1 MFNMKRKTCFYKW
14 LVAVVVLICSTTTM
28 SAQTKVTSVNQL
40 KAGCV
45 IKIYPKDKF
54 GYSDEALACSGDGQS
69 LNLYFLAGSGDEW
82 TLEDAGDGSCYIKND
97 KGCYWAYQG
106 VSDEEDMKCTINKS
120 SAVKVRLTWN
130 SKYGGVYFW
139 NDIDGSG
146 LNCDECE
153 NWWAYPNEYD
163 NYDYEQDNSVFE
175 IALIKEGNGR
185 DFVQEE
191 MATVVDG
198 IKYSLDA
205 KQKTAK
211 VIVNNHSYTGDI
223 VIPANITY
231 ENVTYKVNA
240 LGVGCFAGCDGLT
253 NVTLPVGITSLGGR
267 CFYNCNSLKSIDLPD
282 GITSLG
288 DYCFSGCESLTSV
301 SLPKGITSLGNYCF
315 ANCNSLTSI
324 DLPDC
329 ITSLG
334 EYCFFGCSSMSGISL
349 PEGITSLGIGCFR
362 GCSSLTSI
370 DLSAITSLGTLVLA
384 DCSNLK
390 NVKLPSG
397 ITSLGEGFFEGCSSL
412 ENIDLPSGITSL
424 GKGCFDGC
432 SSLASIDLPS
442 GITSLGEGCFY
453 GCSSL
458 TNISLPLGLTTLEG
472 SSTSENTDMGCG
484 PDGCDE
490 ITSYR
495 NFYGCFSYCS
505 SLKSINLPSGITSL
519 GKGCFAE
526 CSSLTDID
534 LSCITSL
541 GDLCFM
547 SCVNLKSV
555 SLPTCVASLG
565 QGCFYR
571 CTGLASVYM
580 YAEHLP
586 TMLGYNVFGGCD
598 ADNCILYVPK
608 GTMDMYRQSSA
619 FGYFKNIVELDAT
632 DINNPATSTN
642 LREVY
647 RYTTNGRRILTPTKG
662 INVVKYNNG
671 SVKKVF
677 VK

>member
-1 MFNMKRKTCFYKW
+1 MKRKTCFYKW

-28 SAQTKVTSVNQL
+28 SAQIKVTSVNQL

-69 LNLYFLAGSGDEW
+69 LNLYCLAGSGDEW

-315 ANCNSLTSI
+315 YGCNSLTSI

-334 EYCFFGCSSMSGISL
+334 EYCFSNCGSLKSVKLPSGLTSLGQCCFLYCSSLSNINLPKGLTSLGNGCFCACSSLTSVSL
-349 PEGITSLGIGCFR
+349 PKGITSLGDDIFASCK
-362 GCSSLTSI
+362 
-370 DLSAITSLGTLVLA
+370 
-384 DCSNLK
+384 NLK
-390 NVKLPSG
+390 
-397 ITSLGEGFFEGCSSL
+397 
-412 ENIDLPSGITSL
+412 
-424 GKGCFDGC
+424 
-432 SSLASIDLPS
+432 SIDLPD
-442 GITSLGEGCFY
+442 
-453 GCSSL
+453 
-458 TNISLPLGLTTLEG
+458 GLTSIG
-472 SSTSENTDMGCG
+472 DRCFNKCEN
-484 PDGCDE
+484 
-490 ITSYR
+490 
-495 NFYGCFSYCS
+495 
-505 SLKSINLPSGITSL
+505 LKSINLPSGITSL
-519 GKGCFAE
+519 GKGCFWR
-526 CSSLTDID
+526 
-534 LSCITSL
+534 CI
-541 GDLCFM
+541 
-547 SCVNLKSV
+547 
-555 SLPTCVASLG
+555 
-565 QGCFYR
+565 
-571 CTGLASVYM
+571 
-580 YAEHLP
+580 
-586 TMLGYNVFGGCD
+586 
-598 ADNCILYVPK
+598 
-608 GTMDMYRQSSA
+608 
-619 FGYFKNIVELDAT
+619 
-632 DINNPATSTN
+632 
-642 LREVY
+642 
-647 RYTTNGRRILTPTKG
+647 
-662 INVVKYNNG
+662 
-671 SVKKVF
+671 
-677 VK
+677 

>member
-1 MFNMKRKTCFYKW
+1 
-14 LVAVVVLICSTTTM
+14 
-28 SAQTKVTSVNQL
+28 
-40 KAGCV
+40 
-45 IKIYPKDKF
+45 
-54 GYSDEALACSGDGQS
+54 
-69 LNLYFLAGSGDEW
+69 
-82 TLEDAGDGSCYIKND
+82 
-97 KGCYWAYQG
+97 
-106 VSDEEDMKCTINKS
+106 MKCTINKS

-315 ANCNSLTSI
+315 YGCNSLTSI

-334 EYCFFGCSSMSGISL
+334 EYCF
-349 PEGITSLGIGCFR
+349 
-362 GCSSLTSI
+362 
-370 DLSAITSLGTLVLA
+370 
-384 DCSNLK
+384 
-390 NVKLPSG
+390 
-397 ITSLGEGFFEGCSSL
+397 
-412 ENIDLPSGITSL
+412 
-424 GKGCFDGC
+424 
-432 SSLASIDLPS
+432 
-442 GITSLGEGCFY
+442 
-453 GCSSL
+453 
-458 TNISLPLGLTTLEG
+458 
-472 SSTSENTDMGCG
+472 
-484 PDGCDE
+484 
-490 ITSYR
+490 
-495 NFYGCFSYCS
+495 YC
-505 SLKSINLPSGITSL
+505 
-519 GKGCFAE
+519 
-526 CSSLTDID
+526 
-534 LSCITSL
+534 CI
-541 GDLCFM
+541 
-547 SCVNLKSV
+547 
-555 SLPTCVASLG
+555 
-565 QGCFYR
+565 
-571 CTGLASVYM
+571 
-580 YAEHLP
+580 
-586 TMLGYNVFGGCD
+586 
-598 ADNCILYVPK
+598 
-608 GTMDMYRQSSA
+608 
-619 FGYFKNIVELDAT
+619 
-632 DINNPATSTN
+632 
-642 LREVY
+642 
-647 RYTTNGRRILTPTKG
+647 
-662 INVVKYNNG
+662 
-671 SVKKVF
+671 
-677 VK
+677 

>member
-1 MFNMKRKTCFYKW
+1 MKRKTCFYKW

-28 SAQTKVTSVNQL
+28 SAQIKVTSVNQL

-69 LNLYFLAGSGDEW
+69 LNLYCLAGSGDEW

-315 ANCNSLTSI
+315 YGCNSLTSI

-334 EYCFFGCSSMSGISL
+334 EYCFSNCSSMSGISL

-424 GKGCFDGC
+424 GKGCFD
-432 SSLASIDLPS
+432 
-442 GITSLGEGCFY
+442 

-642 LREVY
+642 LKEVY

-662 INVVKYNNG
+662 INVVKYSDG
-671 SVKKVF
+671 TVKKEL

>member
-1 MFNMKRKTCFYKW
+1 M
-14 LVAVVVLICSTTTM
+14 
-28 SAQTKVTSVNQL
+28 TSVNQL

-301 SLPKGITSLGNYCF
+301 SLPKGIISLGNYCF

-334 EYCFFGCSSMSGISL
+334 EY
-349 PEGITSLGIGCFR
+349 
-362 GCSSLTSI
+362 
-370 DLSAITSLGTLVLA
+370 
-384 DCSNLK
+384 
-390 NVKLPSG
+390 
-397 ITSLGEGFFEGCSSL
+397 
-412 ENIDLPSGITSL
+412 
-424 GKGCFDGC
+424 
-432 SSLASIDLPS
+432 
-442 GITSLGEGCFY
+442 
-453 GCSSL
+453 
-458 TNISLPLGLTTLEG
+458 
-472 SSTSENTDMGCG
+472 
-484 PDGCDE
+484 
-490 ITSYR
+490 
-495 NFYGCFSYCS
+495 
-505 SLKSINLPSGITSL
+505 
-519 GKGCFAE
+519 CFAE

>member
-1 MFNMKRKTCFYKW
+1 MKRKTCFYKW

-28 SAQTKVTSVNQL
+28 SAQIKVTSVNQL

-69 LNLYFLAGSGDEW
+69 LNLYCLAGSGDEW

-253 NVTLPVGITSLGGR
+253 NVTLPVGITSLRGR

-315 ANCNSLTSI
+315 WR
-324 DLPDC
+324 
-329 ITSLG
+329 
-334 EYCFFGCSSMSGISL
+334 CSSMSGISL

-432 SSLASIDLPS
+432 SSLASIDLPK

-586 TMLGYNVFGGCD
+586 TMLGYNVFCGCD

-642 LREVY
+642 LKEVY

>member
-1 MFNMKRKTCFYKW
+1 MKRKTCFYKW

-69 LNLYFLAGSGDEW
+69 LNLYCLAGSGDEW

-240 LGVGCFAGCDGLT
+240 LGVGCFAGCEGLA

-267 CFYNCNSLKSIDLPD
+267 CFYN
-282 GITSLG
+282 
-288 DYCFSGCESLTSV
+288 
-301 SLPKGITSLGNYCF
+301 
-315 ANCNSLTSI
+315 
-324 DLPDC
+324 
-329 ITSLG
+329 
-334 EYCFFGCSSMSGISL
+334 
-349 PEGITSLGIGCFR
+349 
-362 GCSSLTSI
+362 
-370 DLSAITSLGTLVLA
+370 
-384 DCSNLK
+384 
-390 NVKLPSG
+390 
-397 ITSLGEGFFEGCSSL
+397 
-412 ENIDLPSGITSL
+412 
-424 GKGCFDGC
+424 
-432 SSLASIDLPS
+432 
-442 GITSLGEGCFY
+442 
-453 GCSSL
+453 
-458 TNISLPLGLTTLEG
+458 
-472 SSTSENTDMGCG
+472 
-484 PDGCDE
+484 
-490 ITSYR
+490 
-495 NFYGCFSYCS
+495 
-505 SLKSINLPSGITSL
+505 
-519 GKGCFAE
+519 
-526 CSSLTDID
+526 
-534 LSCITSL
+534 
-541 GDLCFM
+541 
-547 SCVNLKSV
+547 
-555 SLPTCVASLG
+555 
-565 QGCFYR
+565 

-642 LREVY
+642 LKEVY

>member
-1 MFNMKRKTCFYKW
+1 MKRKTCFYKW

-334 EYCFFGCSSMSGISL
+334 EYCFWRCSSMSGVSL

-642 LREVY
+642 LKEVY

>member
-1 MFNMKRKTCFYKW
+1 MKRKTCFYKW

-120 SAVKVRLTWN
+120 SAVKVRLSWN

-267 CFYNCNSLKSIDLPD
+267 CFCACS
-282 GITSLG
+282 
-288 DYCFSGCESLTSV
+288 SLTSV
-301 SLPKGITSLGNYCF
+301 SLPKGITSLGDDIF
-315 ANCNSLTSI
+315 ASCKNLKSI
-324 DLPDC
+324 DLPD
-329 ITSLG
+329 G
-334 EYCFFGCSSMSGISL
+334 
-349 PEGITSLGIGCFR
+349 
-362 GCSSLTSI
+362 LTSI
-370 DLSAITSLGTLVLA
+370 GDR
-384 DCSNLK
+384 CFNK
-390 NVKLPSG
+390 
-397 ITSLGEGFFEGCSSL
+397 C
-412 ENIDLPSGITSL
+412 EN
-424 GKGCFDGC
+424 
-432 SSLASIDLPS
+432 
-442 GITSLGEGCFY
+442 
-453 GCSSL
+453 
-458 TNISLPLGLTTLEG
+458 
-472 SSTSENTDMGCG
+472 
-484 PDGCDE
+484 
-490 ITSYR
+490 
-495 NFYGCFSYCS
+495 
-505 SLKSINLPSGITSL
+505 LKSINLPSGITSL
-519 GKGCFAE
+519 GKGCFWR
-526 CSSLTDID
+526 
-534 LSCITSL
+534 CI
-541 GDLCFM
+541 
-547 SCVNLKSV
+547 
-555 SLPTCVASLG
+555 
-565 QGCFYR
+565 
-571 CTGLASVYM
+571 
-580 YAEHLP
+580 
-586 TMLGYNVFGGCD
+586 
-598 ADNCILYVPK
+598 
-608 GTMDMYRQSSA
+608 
-619 FGYFKNIVELDAT
+619 
-632 DINNPATSTN
+632 
-642 LREVY
+642 
-647 RYTTNGRRILTPTKG
+647 
-662 INVVKYNNG
+662 
-671 SVKKVF
+671 
-677 VK
+677 

>member
-1 MFNMKRKTCFYKW
+1 
-14 LVAVVVLICSTTTM
+14 M

-69 LNLYFLAGSGDEW
+69 LNLYCLAGSGDEW

-240 LGVGCFAGCDGLT
+240 LGVGCFAGCDGLA

-315 ANCNSLTSI
+315 SN
-324 DLPDC
+324 
-329 ITSLG
+329 
-334 EYCFFGCSSMSGISL
+334 CSSMSGISL

-642 LREVY
+642 LKEVY

>member
-1 MFNMKRKTCFYKW
+1 MSYSEVSYFRYYIINIIFFFKFMFNMKRKTCFYKW

-28 SAQTKVTSVNQL
+28 SAQIKVTSVNQL

-69 LNLYFLAGSGDEW
+69 LNLYCLAGSGDEW

-267 CFYNCNSLKSIDLPD
+267 CFPL
-282 GITSLG
+282 
-288 DYCFSGCESLTSV
+288 
-301 SLPKGITSLGNYCF
+301 
-315 ANCNSLTSI
+315 
-324 DLPDC
+324 
-329 ITSLG
+329 
-334 EYCFFGCSSMSGISL
+334 CSSMSGISL

-541 GDLCFM
+541 GDFCFM

-642 LREVY
+642 LKEVY

>member
-1 MFNMKRKTCFYKW
+1 MKRKTCFYKW

-69 LNLYFLAGSGDEW
+69 LNLYCLAGSGDEW

-240 LGVGCFAGCDGLT
+240 LGVGCFAGCEGLA

-334 EYCFFGCSSMSGISL
+334 EYCF
-349 PEGITSLGIGCFR
+349 
-362 GCSSLTSI
+362 
-370 DLSAITSLGTLVLA
+370 
-384 DCSNLK
+384 SN
-390 NVKLPSG
+390 
-397 ITSLGEGFFEGCSSL
+397 
-412 ENIDLPSGITSL
+412 
-424 GKGCFDGC
+424 
-432 SSLASIDLPS
+432 
-442 GITSLGEGCFY
+442 
-453 GCSSL
+453 CSSL

-642 LREVY
+642 LKEVY

>member
-1 MFNMKRKTCFYKW
+1 MKRKTCFYKW

-267 CFYNCNSLKSIDLPD
+267 CFDI
-282 GITSLG
+282 
-288 DYCFSGCESLTSV
+288 
-301 SLPKGITSLGNYCF
+301 
-315 ANCNSLTSI
+315 
-324 DLPDC
+324 
-329 ITSLG
+329 
-334 EYCFFGCSSMSGISL
+334 CSSMSGISL

-642 LREVY
+642 LKEVY

>member
-69 LNLYFLAGSGDEW
+69 LNLYCLAGSGDEW

-240 LGVGCFAGCDGLT
+240 LGVGCFAGCEGLA

-267 CFYNCNSLKSIDLPD
+267 CFYN
-282 GITSLG
+282 
-288 DYCFSGCESLTSV
+288 
-301 SLPKGITSLGNYCF
+301 
-315 ANCNSLTSI
+315 
-324 DLPDC
+324 
-329 ITSLG
+329 
-334 EYCFFGCSSMSGISL
+334 
-349 PEGITSLGIGCFR
+349 
-362 GCSSLTSI
+362 
-370 DLSAITSLGTLVLA
+370 
-384 DCSNLK
+384 
-390 NVKLPSG
+390 
-397 ITSLGEGFFEGCSSL
+397 
-412 ENIDLPSGITSL
+412 
-424 GKGCFDGC
+424 
-432 SSLASIDLPS
+432 
-442 GITSLGEGCFY
+442 
-453 GCSSL
+453 
-458 TNISLPLGLTTLEG
+458 
-472 SSTSENTDMGCG
+472 
-484 PDGCDE
+484 
-490 ITSYR
+490 
-495 NFYGCFSYCS
+495 
-505 SLKSINLPSGITSL
+505 
-519 GKGCFAE
+519 
-526 CSSLTDID
+526 
-534 LSCITSL
+534 
-541 GDLCFM
+541 
-547 SCVNLKSV
+547 
-555 SLPTCVASLG
+555 
-565 QGCFYR
+565 

-642 LREVY
+642 LKEVY

>member
-1 MFNMKRKTCFYKW
+1 MKRKTCFYKW

-69 LNLYFLAGSGDEW
+69 LNLYCLAGSGDEW

-240 LGVGCFAGCDGLT
+240 LGVGCFAGCEGLA

-315 ANCNSLTSI
+315 WR
-324 DLPDC
+324 
-329 ITSLG
+329 
-334 EYCFFGCSSMSGISL
+334 CSSMSGISL

-598 ADNCILYVPK
+598 ADYCILYVPK

-642 LREVY
+642 LKEVY

>member
-1 MFNMKRKTCFYKW
+1 MKRKTCFYKW

-69 LNLYFLAGSGDEW
+69 LNLYCLAGSGDEW

-240 LGVGCFAGCDGLT
+240 LGVGCFAGCDGLA

-334 EYCFFGCSSMSGISL
+334 EYCF
-349 PEGITSLGIGCFR
+349 
-362 GCSSLTSI
+362 
-370 DLSAITSLGTLVLA
+370 
-384 DCSNLK
+384 
-390 NVKLPSG
+390 
-397 ITSLGEGFFEGCSSL
+397 
-412 ENIDLPSGITSL
+412 
-424 GKGCFDGC
+424 
-432 SSLASIDLPS
+432 
-442 GITSLGEGCFY
+442 
-453 GCSSL
+453 
-458 TNISLPLGLTTLEG
+458 
-472 SSTSENTDMGCG
+472 
-484 PDGCDE
+484 
-490 ITSYR
+490 
-495 NFYGCFSYCS
+495 
-505 SLKSINLPSGITSL
+505 
-519 GKGCFAE
+519 
-526 CSSLTDID
+526 
-534 LSCITSL
+534 CI
-541 GDLCFM
+541 
-547 SCVNLKSV
+547 
-555 SLPTCVASLG
+555 
-565 QGCFYR
+565 

-642 LREVY
+642 LKEVY

>member
-1 MFNMKRKTCFYKW
+1 MKRKTCFYKW

-69 LNLYFLAGSGDEW
+69 LNLYCLAGSGDEW

-240 LGVGCFAGCDGLT
+240 LGVGCFAGCDGLA

-301 SLPKGITSLGNYCF
+301 SLPDGITSLGDYCF
-315 ANCNSLTSI
+315 SGCESLT
-324 DLPDC
+324 
-329 ITSLG
+329 
-334 EYCFFGCSSMSGISL
+334 
-349 PEGITSLGIGCFR
+349 
-362 GCSSLTSI
+362 
-370 DLSAITSLGTLVLA
+370 
-384 DCSNLK
+384 
-390 NVKLPSG
+390 
-397 ITSLGEGFFEGCSSL
+397 
-412 ENIDLPSGITSL
+412 
-424 GKGCFDGC
+424 
-432 SSLASIDLPS
+432 
-442 GITSLGEGCFY
+442 
-453 GCSSL
+453 
-458 TNISLPLGLTTLEG
+458 
-472 SSTSENTDMGCG
+472 
-484 PDGCDE
+484 
-490 ITSYR
+490 
-495 NFYGCFSYCS
+495 
-505 SLKSINLPSGITSL
+505 
-519 GKGCFAE
+519 
-526 CSSLTDID
+526 
-534 LSCITSL
+534 
-541 GDLCFM
+541 
-547 SCVNLKSV
+547 SV
-555 SLPTCVASLG
+555 SLP
-565 QGCFYR
+565 
-571 CTGLASVYM
+571 
-580 YAEHLP
+580 
-586 TMLGYNVFGGCD
+586 
-598 ADNCILYVPK
+598 K
-608 GTMDMYRQSSA
+608 G
-619 FGYFKNIVELDAT
+619 I
-632 DINNPATSTN
+632 TSTRWRN
-642 LREVY
+642 
-647 RYTTNGRRILTPTKG
+647 
-662 INVVKYNNG
+662 
-671 SVKKVF
+671 
-677 VK
+677 